1 MRKLM
6 GFALL
11 AATAT
16 AGAQQVV
23 DDFESGTNPNQWG
36 WTNSTDSV
44 ANIVMAGGN
53 PGAWVDSTVPYFVD
67 HPNFT
72 ALPPAGSPLRAALDS
87 GTLHTAS
94 VDLQRLDTSDV
105 SGCFP
110 VYTLPSTLTLSLID
124 THTADYVIEAHTTEG
139 KTSPTQGPFAW
150 LSAKFTIPSDATD
163 TPPGWVLNVDPD
175 LNYTWADLMHNI
187 DGIRFFVVSPD
198 DITFSSCWHLGAD
211 NAVVTYGTTDT
222 DTVFTD
228 GFDGAAP
235 P

>member
-11 AATAT
+11 AVTAT
-16 AGAQQVV
+16 AGAEQVV

-36 WTNSTDSV
+36 WSNSTDSV
-44 ANIVMAGGN
+44 ANIVMDGGD
-53 PGAWVDSTVPYFVD
+53 PGAWAESPDAYFVD

-87 GTLHTAS
+87 GTLHAAS
-94 VDLQRLDTSDV
+94 VNLQRLDTD
-105 SGCFP
+105 GCLP

-124 THTADYVIEAHTTEG
+124 THTADYVIEAHTTDG
-139 KTSPTQGPFAW
+139 KTSPTTGPFGW
-150 LSAKFTIPSDATD
+150 LSAKFTIPSEATD
-163 TPPGWVLNVDPD
+163 TPPGWVLNVAPD

-198 DITFSSCWHLGAD
+198 DITFSSCWDLGAD
-211 NAVVTYGTTDT
+211 NAVVTYGTTDD
-222 DTVFTD
+222 DTVFAD
-228 GFDGAAP
+228 DFDGAAP